1 MHAYQHQDSSQT
13 LVEGLAEYGS
23 VHPGL
28 LAGRA
33 LSEAAREFF
42 RCHDAVHVVFGCS
55 TALDDEAVVKIASIF
70 GTTGGLSVLRGY
82 RLNETLEIY
91 RQLELGPVLRSI
103 AHSAV
108 VVPRTLLRCLG
119 QRRRWPWSAHERY
132 LSATLADIRQEFG
145 IRVAHRSAAEPIGP

>member
-33 LSEAAREFF
+33 LSEDAREFF

-82 RLNETLEIY
+82 RLNETFDIY

-132 LSATLADIRQEFG
+132 LSATLADIRHEFG